1 MSYVA
6 LATDAFDAVTTFY
19 GHDLGFPVV
28 EEWIGPPAAAGGSTC
43 WGYGWKSWTTRAS
56 AVP

>member
-6 LATDAFDAVTTFY
+6 LATNAFDAVTKFY

-28 EEWIGPPAAAGGSTC
+28 EEWDRHRPRPTI
-43 WGYGWKSWTTRAS
+43 
-56 AVP
+56 